1 MSSRRLGVKIML
13 VLLSLQGLGSCAH
26 LPPEEPDAT
35 RESRLL
41 TEIGVTDLG
50 DKLRIEL
57 DGGSPLSYT
66 ISTSVVPPSVTVDL
80 PGLSKG
86 ADLERMEVNHPPLL
100 RVIPRE
106 ISSPSA
112 GVQLAFMLSVPV
124 EPDVRTEGT
133 RLVID
138 FPKGQGEQT
147 VGAGEDGSPP
157 IQEDAIEASA
167 ADQGQLS
174 VQELL
179 TQSMED
185 LPASTMSKVEV
196 QRGEGEATVMIIG
209 DGEFSYDIRLL
220 NRDRLIVDLL
230 NVESLL
236 RRRVL
241 PVDHPLLKRI
251 RIGRHPHMT
260 RLVFDLPQPAEYLVQ
275 PGSNQLAVR
284 LTPSAAPPAR
294 DRLVTRAEPPKIQ
307 RRDVRRDVRRP
318 SPDRPVQYVQ
328 SLPSESVPI
337 SERLALAGSSPAFA
351 QMSPEV
357 KAGREP
363 ERIGQPRYSGRR
375 ISLDFQ
381 GADISNVFRL
391 IAEVSGFNIV
401 VGETVKNKVTVKL
414 VDVPWDQ
421 ALDML
426 LKMNHLGMIREG
438 NIVWIDSLTNIAR
451 QQDEEAKAKESK
463 IKAEDLVTRVIYVR
477 NVSAEDLQV
486 TLRQYL
492 SPRGQLTVD
501 RGGNALIIQDT
512 PSRVAAFQELV
523 TVLDLEVPQ
532 VQIEARI
539 VQADTSY
546 SRSLGVQWGAQVGG
560 TLDGNSKGVVV
571 GNLTGPAFPFS
582 AAGNTTGEFESDFLV
597 NLPAAVSGLSAVP
610 GIGFTVGRLGSA
622 KGLGLDLRLSAGE
635 LLGLT
640 KVIAAPRITTLD
652 NQLAKITQGE
662 SIPFQTTSLQGT
674 QTTFVD
680 ANLTL
685 EVTPQITSR
694 DPKEVG
700 RLILLKIK
708 TTRNSVGARSNPA
721 GPSID
726 KKEATTQV
734 LVRDGDTMV
743 IGGIF
748 VDTQINTVAGMPWFS
763 RIPVLGWL
771 FKTKTESVAKQELL
785 IFLTPTIVKT

>member
-1 MSSRRLGVKIML
+1 M
-13 VLLSLQGLGSCAH
+13 
-26 LPPEEPDAT
+26 E
-35 RESRLL
+35 
-41 TEIGVTDLG
+41 
-50 DKLRIEL
+50 
-57 DGGSPLSYT
+57 
-66 ISTSVVPPSVTVDL
+66 DL
-80 PGLSKG
+80 PASTMSKEEVQRGEGEATVVSKG
-86 ADLERMEVNHPPLL
+86 ER
-100 RVIPRE
+100 
-106 ISSPSA
+106 
-112 GVQLAFMLSVPV
+112 
-124 EPDVRTEGT
+124 
-133 RLVID
+133 
-138 FPKGQGEQT
+138 T

-179 TQSMED
+179 AQSMED

-236 RRRVL
+236 HRRVL

-260 RLVFDLPQPAEYLVQ
+260 RLVFDLPQPAEYVVQ
-275 PGSNQLAVR
+275 SGSNQLAVR

-294 DRLVTRAEPPKIQ
+294 ERLVTRAEPPKIQ
-307 RRDVRRDVRRP
+307 RRDVRRP
-318 SPDRPVQYVQ
+318 SPDRPVQYVR

-357 KAGREP
+357 KVGGQPEP
-363 ERIGQPRYSGRR
+363 IGQPRYSGRR

-438 NIVWIDSLTNIAR
+438 NIVWIDTLTNIAR

-477 NVSAEDLQV
+477 NVSANDLQG
-486 TLRQYL
+486 TLRQYM

-501 RGGNALIIQDT
+501 KGGNVLIIQDT

-571 GNLTGPAFPFS
+571 ANLTGSAFPFS
-582 AAGNTTGEFESDFLV
+582 AEGNTTGTFESDFLV

-610 GIGFTVGRLGSA
+610 GLGFTIGRLGSA

-694 DPKEVG
+694 DPNEVG

-771 FKTKTESVAKQELL
+771 FKTKTESVSKQELL